1 MEMAVRPVGH
11 DCYHFFNC
19 WGTEMKLLLIM
30 VIFLHA
36 LETLLVGSGALISN
50 RQGSVGSSFG

>member
-1 MEMAVRPVGH
+1 
-11 DCYHFFNC
+11 
-19 WGTEMKLLLIM
+19 MKLLLIM
-30 VIFLHA
+30 VTFLHA